1 MNNCGNYG
9 VVCNPASFTSCS
21 WGVCSAA
28 APVLLPGATS
38 PSGWG
43 GSASMD
49 DGFLAIA
56 VPFPIRLYGTT
67 TSTPS
72 IQSNGVRM
80 KFFVGVVGVGEKL
93 IRRQQRHLVDTF

>member
-9 VVCNPASFTSCS
+9 VVCNPVSFTSCS
-21 WGVCSAA
+21 WGTCSSA
-28 APVLLPGATS
+28 APVLLPGASS
-38 PSGWG
+38 PAGWG

-49 DGFLAIA
+49 DSFLAVP

-72 IQSNGVRM
+72 LQSNGVSM
-80 KFFVGVVGVGEKL
+80 FLNGL
-93 IRRQQRHLVDTF
+93 ILCS